1 MTGAGQRLTSKQS
14 CENVA
19 CDKTGSQSDWCQTD
33 EKKIPVHCCGWLHA
47 CIIYIKCWSGERLLQ
62 CAHPQFLHSTA
73 VLNIRSSTL
82 AWLSV
87 YVLTLFLSSSFF
99 LCVCVFFGFPF
110 SHCLDDQQIRL
121 FSDMTLSDHSPRDF
135 SQDGVEVKIFNWWT
149 TCLFVMWESSV
160 MYEMQFLFADSIFP
174 VCKTFM
180 KGEPCKLNTNVACNT
195 MKRHF
200 YLLWMCIFI
209 TIQKQ

>member
-33 EKKIPVHCCGWLHA
+33 EKKIPVHCCGCLHA
-47 CIIYIKCWSGERLLQ
+47 CIIYIKWWSGERLLQ
-62 CAHPQFLHSTA
+62 CARPQFLHSTA

-99 LCVCVFFGFPF
+99 LCVCVSFLVF
-110 SHCLDDQQIRL
+110 LLAI
-121 FSDMTLSDHSPRDF
+121 
-135 SQDGVEVKIFNWWT
+135 VWT
-149 TCLFVMWESSV
+149 TNRLGCFQTWHSVITLHVTFHKMVLMWKILTDE
-160 MYEMQFLFADSIFP
+160 QP
-174 VCKTFM
+174 VSLWCGKAQSCM
-180 KGEPCKLNTNVACNT
+180 RCS
-195 MKRHF
+195 F
-200 YLLWMCIFI
+200 YLLIPFSQCVKHLWRVSLVN
-209 TIQKQ
+209 